1 MLSVY
6 KINQFMKTSNTP
18 LLLLGIVT
26 AAIILC
32 LGLI

>member
-1 MLSVY
+1 MSLVY
-6 KINQFMKTSNTP
+6 KINQFMKTLNTP
-18 LLLLGIVT
+18 LLLLGIAT